1 MKNLK
6 KITRNDLKSI
16 KGGGI
21 GDDCF
26 AQIIPGD
33 QIPEDGGY
41 ACPCNLVWCPN
52 TTSCI
57 WENMYDEDRCVGTL

>member
-6 KITRNDLKSI
+6 KIARKDLKSI

-26 AQIIPGD
+26 AQIIPGG
-33 QIPEDGGY
+33 QIPENDAY
-41 ACPCNLVWCPN
+41 ACPCNLIWCPKGG
-52 TTSCI
+52 SCI
-57 WENMYDEDRCVGTL
+57 WENMYDEQRCVGTL